1 LNNIRFI
8 DTLTGWAVGENG
20 TLLKTINGGTIWQ
33 NESIEGLSSE
43 ENLLWI
49 FFSDSINGWLGGSG
63 IYHTSTGGVTPIHKT
78 LVSNPS
84 FTLYPNPAEEWVNL
98 KTESPISSLKVTDAL
113 GREVFAQSEAFPENN
128 RLDISAWKPGL
139 YWLRIQTA
147 EGTAV
152 QKVVKK

>member
-1 LNNIRFI
+1 MEELCLK
-8 DTLTGWAVGENG
+8 TTNG
-20 TLLKTINGGTIWQ
+20 TTTSSLQKT
-33 NESIEGLSSE
+33 SIPTVE
-43 ENLLWI
+43 
-49 FFSDSINGWLGGSG
+49 
-63 IYHTSTGGVTPIHKT
+63 
-78 LVSNPS
+78 

-113 GREVFAQSEAFPENN
+113 GREVFTQSEAFPENN

-139 YWLRIQTA
+139 YWLHIQTA